1 MTQVFV
7 LGAGTPTPT
16 PDRWGSAFAVDVG
29 GEYLMFDCGPAA
41 TAKLVK
47 VGILPTRVDYLF
59 FTHHHFDHDVDYPC
73 FLLCRWDQSIG
84 KENQLRVYGPILTET
99 ITERLLG
106 QNGAFVHDWKAR
118 VNAPLS
124 QRVHVNRGGTL
135 PRKPPVVLA
144 RDIGPG
150 LVHQGREWRVGA
162 APPRPRHPF
171 LPPLPHPLG
180 GARRQN
186 VLPGG
191 HQPPSG

>member
-47 VGILPTRVDYLF
+47 VGIVPTRVDYLF

-84 KENQLRVYGPILTET
+84 KENQLRVYGPTLTET

-106 QNGAFVHDWKAR
+106 EHGAFVHDWKAR
-118 VNAPLS
+118 VNHPLS
-124 QRVHVNRGGTL
+124 QRVYVNRGGTL
-135 PRKPPVVLA
+135 PRKPPSVLA

-150 LVHQGREWRVGA
+150 AVHEARDWRGGGA
-162 APPRPRHPF
+162 PAQDG
-171 LPPLPHPLG
+171 PPLLEFPAHRPE
-180 GARRQN
+180 GAR
-186 VLPGG
+186 GG
-191 HQPPSG
+191 VGFTGETQP

>member
-29 GEYLMFDCGPAA
+29 GEYLMFECGPAA

-84 KENQLRVYGPILTET
+84 KENQLRVYGPTLTET

-106 QNGAFVHDWKAR
+106 ENGAFVHDWKAR

-135 PRKPPVVLA
+135 PRRPPVVLA
-144 RDIGPG
+144 QEAGVRRLA
-150 LVHQGREWRVGA
+150 LVHVGPHLA
-162 APPRPRHPF
+162 RHGPMEK
-171 LPPLPHPLG
+171 G
-180 GARRQN
+180 IGDIRRIYRGE
-186 VLPGG
+186 VIVTDELM
-191 HQPPSG
+191 SLSL